1 MADRKSGAEK
11 QEPFFKAQEAQAALD
26 EVDEEDEEDEAEWD
40 RLFNDPAKV
49 GNFARWADKSR
60 ACSVPKPIE
69 PSRL

>member
-26 EVDEEDEEDEAEWD
+26 EVDEEDEAESD